1 MKYVNFFGH
10 QTSKL
15 IVGDNPMNGYSYIG
29 HRIPG
34 SEMVSFYT
42 AEKFKET
49 LFRMEELGYKTML
62 PLADPYVI
70 RLLKEY
76 RRDGGKLQFIFQPFR
91 AMDQD
96 VSIRQMMEVE
106 PIGIY
111 HQGTTTDDLFEAGQC
126 EKILSL
132 VEKYKT
138 MGIPVGLGTHRP
150 DVVEKSEKEGWPVDF
165 YVACLQNPRIDRT
178 GVPGGYLP
186 ADTLPGWV
194 FYPEDRPRMLSVLSK
209 VEKPVIAYKI
219 FAGGQMFE
227 NLNSQEKQHKI
238 LDTYQEVFS
247 CLKPNDMAAIGV
259 FQRDMD
265 QLEENAALF
274 DRWAES
280 ANSALFDRWAESA
293 NL

>member
-76 RRDGGKLQFIFQPFR
+76 RREGGKLQSIFQPFR

-150 DVVEKSEKEGWPVDF
+150 DVVEKSEKEYYDHHPDYGDI
-165 YVACLQNPRIDRT
+165 CQ
-178 GVPGGYLP
+178 
-186 ADTLPGWV
+186 
-194 FYPEDRPRMLSVLSK
+194 
-209 VEKPVIAYKI
+209 
-219 FAGGQMFE
+219 
-227 NLNSQEKQHKI
+227 
-238 LDTYQEVFS
+238 
-247 CLKPNDMAAIGV
+247 
-259 FQRDMD
+259 
-265 QLEENAALF
+265 
-274 DRWAES
+274 
-280 ANSALFDRWAESA
+280 
-293 NL
+293 